1 MSDIPPALPDSPTRF
16 IDRFRTLIRA
26 RRYSYSTEKTYVH
39 WVLRFIRFHKL
50 RNPQDMGKAEV
61 EAFLNFLTVK
71 KHCSPSTQ
79 KVALNAL
86 VFLFR
91 EFIGQELELT
101 FNHSKKHPRVPVV
114 FTHQEATSVL
124 GKMHGVNQHIAEL
137 MYGSGMRIGEVVSLR
152 VKDID
157 FGMNHITV
165 RNGKG
170 RKDRVTVLPDSL
182 KPKLEK
188 QIEFSLNLH
197 QLDLADGFGEV
208 YMPDALNR
216 KYPAGG
222 SSPAWQF
229 VFPAK
234 DYSTDPRTGVIRR
247 HHIYKQTVQ
256 RNIRKAIV
264 AAGIYKHASS
274 HTFRHSFAT
283 RLLEA
288 GYDLRTIQELLGHS
302 DVKTTEIYTHVV
314 KQLQRPV
321 VSPIDQIKEPHTGY
335 QFSVAG

>member
-1 MSDIPPALPDSPTRF
+1 
-16 IDRFRTLIRA
+16 
-26 RRYSYSTEKTYVH
+26 
-39 WVLRFIRFHKL
+39 
-50 RNPQDMGKAEV
+50 MGKAEV

-234 DYSTDPRTGVIRR
+234 DYSTDP
-247 HHIYKQTVQ
+247 
-256 RNIRKAIV
+256 IV